1 MKSSYMNYS
10 VTNIGL
16 KQRRGVLSEIFVTVG
31 VEDRLI
37 WIGDRQV
44 LAILRTVSEVPGAT
58 VDGEVGN
65 FMDEGSGLGICTVG
79 GGVPEGATEVNLS
92 GEVGICQSRYLSV
105 ARITISGLKAIRTD
119 VGEEVS
125 SSAGTVV
132 GEGREVI
139 AVDKL
144 EVVLNGALMSIVVG
158 TKPGGVSFCGA
169 RDARNV
175 IVGFAGVGLGVRSG
189 NIDS

>member
-1 MKSSYMNYS
+1 MNSS

-16 KQRRGVLSEIFVTVG
+16 KQRRGVLSEIFVTVS

-37 WIGDRQV
+37 WVGDRQV
-44 LAILRTVSEVPGAT
+44 PAILRTVSEVPGAT

-65 FMDEGSGLGICTVG
+65 FVDERSGLGIGTVD
-79 GGVPEGATEVNLS
+79 GGVPEGTAKVNLS

-105 ARITISGLKAIRTD
+105 VGITISALKAIRTD

-125 SSAGTVV
+125 SSASTVV

-139 AVDKL
+139 AVDEL

-158 TKPGGVSFCGA
+158 TKPGGVSFRGA